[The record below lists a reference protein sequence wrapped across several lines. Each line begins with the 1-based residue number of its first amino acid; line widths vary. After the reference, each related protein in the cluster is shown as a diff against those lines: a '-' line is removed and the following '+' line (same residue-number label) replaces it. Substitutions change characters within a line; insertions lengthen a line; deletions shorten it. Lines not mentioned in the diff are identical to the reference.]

1 MPGHSQGTSR
11 LDSASQDV
19 QHKPFSFTL
28 NGATDD
34 RELRRGNRLLGGLGL
49 LVVVAIVGFSVYFA
63 LQYLL

>member
-11 LDSASQDV
+11 LDSASQGV
-19 QHKPFSFTL
+19 QREPLSFTP
-28 NGATDD
+28 NGSRAG
-34 RELRRGNRLLGGLGL
+34 ELRRGNRLLGGLGL